1 MARRNTIITRMTSS
15 LPLELCLYCQKS
27 IALGVNTNPG
37 LAGDVRGTSVEGISV
52 DSAGFAPTCEEH
64 YQNNN
69 YWLKIIVMMCLGL
82 KNKDGSDLVNL
93 DKDLWASL
101 KISMYCPSLGK

>member
-1 MARRNTIITRMTSS
+1 MSMLLEYSQEKYNHYKDDFSL
-15 LPLELCLYCQKS
+15 LPLELYFYCQKS
-27 IALGVNTNPG
+27 IALGIDANPG
-37 LAGDVRGTSVEGISV
+37 LAGDVTGTSVEGISV

-69 YWLKIIVMMCLGL
+69 NLLRILVTMCHGL

-93 DKDLWASL
+93 DKDPWA
-101 KISMYCPSLGK
+101 